1 MATPE
6 TSDQTPAAPAE
17 SLAVGRIARG
27 KLSQF
32 RRLMTPDG
40 RTLVL
45 LALIA
50 VALWLA
56 TGIYKVQPDE
66 NGVIQR
72 FGKFTDITGV
82 GLHYHLPYPIETVLL
97 PKVTKVNQLA
107 IGRGFNE
114 AGGSRTSNQM
124 LTGDENIVEAD
135 CTVFWRIKDAALY
148 LFRVNDPDGTL
159 KVVAESAI
167 REVIGRNPI
176 QSAMSDK
183 RQQIGED
190 IRSVLQSHLDDY
202 EAGIMITQ
210 VQLQRVEPPP
220 AVIDAF
226 NDVQRARSDQ
236 ERARNEAEAYR
247 NDILPRARGQAE
259 KIVQESEAYK
269 AQVVDLAQGEAA
281 SFLAIYK
288 AYKLSPEVT
297 GWRLYLEAVDE
308 MLHRASR
315 VIVDSSGKG
324 LSSVLPVMPID
335 AQRTPIFSNPA
346 RAQPGMQPAP
356 GAASPDP
363 SPNPAPAQ
371 GAAQ

>member
-1 MATPE
+1 VT
-6 TSDQTPAAPAE
+6 
-17 SLAVGRIARG
+17 L
-27 KLSQF
+27 
-32 RRLMTPDG
+32 DG
-40 RTLVL
+40 RTLAL
-45 LALIA
+45 LATIF

-107 IGRGFNE
+107 VGRGLGDV
-114 AGGSRTSNQM
+114 GGSRSSNQM

-135 CTVFWRIKDAALY
+135 ATVFWRIKDSTQY
-148 LFRVNDPDGTL
+148 LFKVNDPDATL
-159 KVVAESAI
+159 RVAAESAV

-176 QSAMSDK
+176 QSALSDK

-190 IRSVLQSHLDDY
+190 IRTVLQSHLDDY
-202 EAGIMITQ
+202 QVGILITQ

-247 NDILPRARGQAE
+247 NDILPRARGQAQ
-259 KIVQESEAYK
+259 KIIQESEAYK

-324 LSSVLPVMPID
+324 LSSVLPVMQVD
-335 AQRTPIFSNPA
+335 TQRPPIFSN
-346 RAQPGMQPAP
+346 AQRVSPGLQVSPGQPSPEPPPMPAP
-356 GAASPDP
+356 QG
-363 SPNPAPAQ
+363 NAQ
-371 GAAQ
+371 

>member
-6 TSDQTPAAPAE
+6 TSGPEPATATE
-17 SLAVGRIARG
+17 TVAVGRIARG
-27 KLSQF
+27 RLSHF
-32 RRLMTPDG
+32 KRLLTPDG
-40 RTLVL
+40 RTLAL

-50 VALWLA
+50 IALWLS

-82 GLHYHLPYPIETVLL
+82 GLHYHLPFPIETVLL
-97 PKVTKVNQLA
+97 PKITKINQLA
-107 IGRGFNE
+107 IGRALGSE
-114 AGGSRTSNQM
+114 GSRSSNQM

-135 CTVFWRIKDAALY
+135 CTVFWRIKDAAQY
-148 LFRVNDPDGTL
+148 LFKVNDPDGTL
-159 KVVAESAI
+159 RVVAESAI

-176 QSAMSDK
+176 QSALSDK
-183 RQQIGED
+183 RQQIAED
-190 IRSVLQSHLDDY
+190 IRNVLQSHLDDY
-202 EAGIMITQ
+202 QAGIAITQ
-210 VQLQRVEPPP
+210 VQLQRVDPPP

-226 NDVQRARSDQ
+226 NDVQRAKSDQ

-259 KIVQESEAYK
+259 KILQESEAYK
-269 AQVVDLAQGEAA
+269 AQVVDLAEGEAA

-335 AQRTPIFSNPA
+335 AQRAPIFSNPT
-346 RAQPGMQPAP
+346 RLAP
-356 GAASPDP
+356 GAQSSPGGPSSDP
-363 SPNPAPAQ
+363 SPSGPQP

>member
-1 MATPE
+1 MEMPEMTAPQSQPVPE
-6 TSDQTPAAPAE
+6 TP
-17 SLAVGRIARG
+17 AVGRIARG
-27 KLSQF
+27 KVAQL
-32 RRLMTPDG
+32 RRLLIPDG
-40 RTLVL
+40 RTLALLGVIVL
-45 LALIA
+45 
-50 VALWLA
+50 ALWLA

-72 FGKFTDITGV
+72 FGKFTGLTGV
-82 GLHYHLPYPIETVLL
+82 GLHYHLPYPIETVAL
-97 PKVTKVNQLA
+97 PKVTKINQFA
-107 IGRGFNE
+107 IGRAFE

-135 CTVFWRIKDAALY
+135 CTVFWRIKDPADY
-148 LFRVNDPDGTL
+148 LFKVNDPDGTL
-159 KVVAESAI
+159 RVVAESAV
-167 REVIGRNPI
+167 REVIARNPI
-176 QSAMSDK
+176 QSALSDR

-202 EAGIMITQ
+202 QAGIAITQ
-210 VQLQRVEPPP
+210 VQLQRVDPPP

-226 NDVQRARSDQ
+226 NDVQRAKSDQ

-259 KIVQESEAYK
+259 KILQESEAYK
-269 AQVVDLAQGEAA
+269 AQVVDLAEGEAA

-324 LSSVLPVMPID
+324 LSSVLPVLQVD
-335 AQRTPIFSNPA
+335 SARTSSGA
-346 RAQPGMQPAP
+346 SAGRSGSSVPGVL
-356 GAASPDP
+356 GPD
-363 SPNPAPAQ
+363 STA
-371 GAAQ
+371 AAQAAVPQQGGAQ

>member
-1 MATPE
+1 MQTPE
-6 TSDQTPAAPAE
+6 TSGPEPATVPDPI
-17 SLAVGRIARG
+17 AVGRIARG
-27 KLSQF
+27 KFSQF
-32 RRLMTPDG
+32 KRILTPD
-40 RTLVL
+40 RRILTVL
-45 LALIA
+45 GVLI
-50 VALWLA
+50 VALWLS

-82 GLHYHLPYPIETVLL
+82 GLHYHLPYPIETVQL

-107 IGRGFNE
+107 IGQALG
-114 AGGSRTSNQM
+114 ASGSRSSNQM

-135 CTVFWRIKDAALY
+135 CTVFWRIKDPAQY
-148 LFRVNDPDGTL
+148 LFRVNDPEGTL

-202 EAGIMITQ
+202 QAGILITQ

-259 KIVQESEAYK
+259 KIVQEAEAYK

-288 AYKLSPEVT
+288 AYRLSPEVT
-297 GWRLYLEAVDE
+297 GWRLYLDAVDE
-308 MLHRASR
+308 ILHRASR

-335 AQRTPIFSNPA
+335 AQRSPLLAAPA
-346 RAQPGMQPAP
+346 RATPGNQAAP
-356 GAASPDP
+356 GAASPDQV
-363 SPNPAPAQ
+363 PAQ
-371 GAAQ
+371 TGVAP